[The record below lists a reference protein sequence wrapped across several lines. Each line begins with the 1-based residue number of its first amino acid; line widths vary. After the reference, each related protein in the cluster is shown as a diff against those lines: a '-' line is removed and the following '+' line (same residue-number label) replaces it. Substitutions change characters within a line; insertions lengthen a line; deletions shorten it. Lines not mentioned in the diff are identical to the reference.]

1 MFRALHTAA
10 TGMLAEQTH
19 IDVISNNMAN
29 VQTTGYRRMH
39 AEFRDLVYTEMRSP
53 GTRTSQGQIVP
64 TGVMI
69 GSGTR
74 LAATEMSMTE
84 GTLSPTGN
92 PLDLA
97 IEGNGFFQIRRP
109 DGQLAYTRNGNFSLD
124 PEGRLVTSEGM
135 QVEPAI
141 NVPQGVTAVN
151 VGADGTVTVT
161 MPSSGETQD
170 IGRIELASFQN
181 ATGLEPMGR
190 NMYRATTASGPAL
203 TAQPG
208 NEGLG
213 TVAQGM
219 LEGSNVEVVT
229 EMIDLISSQRA
240 YELNNRVVQAADEML
255 RKATE
260 G

>member
-10 TGMLAEQTH
+10 TGMMAEQTH
-19 IDVISNNMAN
+19 IDVISQNMAN
-29 VQTTGYRRMH
+29 VQTTGYRRLH
-39 AEFRDLVYTEMRSP
+39 AEFRDLVYTEMRTP
-53 GTRTSQGQIVP
+53 GTRTAQGQVVP

-84 GTLSPTGN
+84 GTLDQTGN

-109 DGQLAYTRNGNFSLD
+109 DGSLAYTRNGNFALD
-124 PEGRLVTSEGM
+124 PEGRLVTSDGM
-135 QVEPAI
+135 QVEPPI
-141 NVPQGVTAVN
+141 TVPQGVTAVN
-151 VGADGTVTVT
+151 VGADGTVSVT
-161 MPSSGETQD
+161 MPTSGETQD
-170 IGRIELASFQN
+170 VGRIELASFPN
-181 ATGLEPMGR
+181 ATGLEPLGR
-190 NMYRATTASGPAL
+190 NMYRATTASGPGL
-203 TAQPG
+203 VAQPG

-213 TVAQGM
+213 TLAQGM

-255 RKATE
+255 QKATQ

>member
-10 TGMLAEQTH
+10 TGMMAEQTH

-29 VQTTGYRRMH
+29 VQTTGYRRLH
-39 AEFRDLVYTEMRSP
+39 AEFRDLVYQEQRAP
-53 GTRTSQGQIVP
+53 GARTAQGQVVP

-69 GSGTR
+69 GTGTR
-74 LAATEMSMTE
+74 LASTEMSMAQ

-97 IEGNGFFQIRRP
+97 IEGNGFFQVRRP
-109 DGQLAYTRNGNFSLD
+109 DGTMAYTRNGNFSLD
-124 PEGRLVTSEGM
+124 PEGRLVTSDGLS
-135 QVEPAI
+135 VEPSI
-141 NVPQGVTAVN
+141 TVPQGVTSIN
-151 VGADGTVTVT
+151 VAADGTVTCQ
-161 MPSSGETQD
+161 MPSSGETQEV
-170 IGRIELASFQN
+170 GRIELASFPN
-181 ATGLEPMGR
+181 MTGLEALGR
-190 NMYRATTASGPAL
+190 NLYRATTASGPAL

-213 TVAQGM
+213 TVSQGM

>member
-1 MFRALHTAA
+1 MFRALHSAA

-19 IDVISNNMAN
+19 IDVISHNIAN
-29 VQTTGYRRMH
+29 VETTGFRRLH

-53 GTRTSQGQIVP
+53 GTRNAQGQVIP

-74 LAATEMSMTE
+74 LSSTEMSMTQ

-92 PLDLA
+92 PLDFA
-97 IEGNGFFQIRRP
+97 IEGNGFFQLRRP
-109 DGQLAYTRNGNFSLD
+109 DGTTAYTRNGNFALD
-124 PEGRLVTSEGM
+124 PEGRLVTAEGM

-141 NVPQGVTAVN
+141 TVPQGVTAVN
-151 VGADGTVTVT
+151 VAADGTVTVT
-161 MPSSGETQD
+161 MPGSGETQEV
-170 IGRIELASFQN
+170 GRLELASFAN
-181 ATGLEPMGR
+181 ATGLEPLGR

>member
-19 IDVISNNMAN
+19 IDVISHNMAN
-29 VQTTGYRRMH
+29 VETTGYRRLH
-39 AEFRDLVYTEMRSP
+39 AEFRDLVYTEMRTP
-53 GTRTSQGQIVP
+53 GARTAQGQVIP

-74 LAATEMSMTE
+74 LASTEMSMAQ
-84 GTLSPTGN
+84 GTMSPTGN
-92 PLDLA
+92 PLDFA
-97 IEGNGFFQIRRP
+97 IEGNGFFQLRRP
-109 DGQLAYTRNGNFSLD
+109 DGTTAYTRNGNFMLD
-124 PEGRLVTSEGM
+124 PEGRLVTAEGM

-141 NVPQGVTAVN
+141 NVPQGVTGVN
-151 VGADGTVTVT
+151 VAADGTVTVT
-161 MPSSGETQD
+161 MPGSGETQD
-170 IGRIELASFQN
+170 IGRLELASFAN
-181 ATGLEPMGR
+181 ATGLEPLGR
-190 NMYRATTASGPAL
+190 NMYRSTTASGPPL